1 MSFSS
6 NDTIKKLE
14 KLLPESIHNQSVPK
28 DVLVIIDDYIP
39 KLNDGN
45 IRKIVKDYL
54 SKDEYLKQ
62 QVINNYGTISNW
74 DVSQVTNMNNLFKS
88 DTNKNYT
95 NFNEDISEWN
105 VSNVTNMKNLFQNYT
120 NKNYY
125 SFNEDIS
132 KWNVSNVTDMSSMF
146 AYTRSFNQ
154 PLNNW
159 NVSNV
164 TNMNSMFC
172 YAKSFNQPLN
182 NWNVS
187 NVTNINAMF
196 YNAKS
201 FNQPLN
207 NWNVSNV
214 TEMYKTFYIYMTR
227 NFNIQENAPWYHGS
241 DNDYL
246 SDY

>member
-105 VSNVTNMKNLFQNYT
+105 VSNVTNMAGMFFRAENF
-120 NKNYY
+120 NKH
-125 SFNEDIS
+125 
-132 KWNVSNVTDMSSMF
+132 
-146 AYTRSFNQ
+146 
-154 PLNNW
+154 LNNW

-164 TNMNSMFC
+164 TNMDSMF
-172 YAKSFNQPLN
+172 YFAKSFNQPLNNWDVSKVTDMRGMFYYAFNFDQPLN